1 MGGNVAEW
9 MHDYYTIYSASEA
22 QAFVDPTGPN
32 QGKHHVVRGSS
43 WLRGTLSN
51 TRLAYRDYR
60 EKPHAEIGFRIAR
73 YIEE

>member
-1 MGGNVAEW
+1 V
-9 MHDYYTIYSASEA
+9 HDFYTIYSAATS
-22 QAFVDPTGPN
+22 QVSIDPTGPK

-60 EKPHAEIGFRIAR
+60 ENAHAEIGFRIAR
-73 YIEE
+73 YIDE